1 MEKGNLLHSYIS
13 CQPVAT
19 QGTLESELAL
29 ELLLEEGGDSL
40 QNFLLAAARRT
51 PPTLKGKTIK
61 WETELPDPSH
71 IREWT
76 YQDILHFPG
85 KLKEEWRQ
93 CCLDELS
100 VLKEC
105 KVFDLVSLPE
115 GKKAIRNRWVFDIK
129 PDGQKCAHLVAKS
142 FSQIEGIDYEELFS
156 PVVWYKFVRIIFAL
170 LTLEQWHMEAVDVKT
185 AFLYGKLDE
194 EIYMQQ
200 PEGFIEKGNK
210 TRVYQLNH
218 AI

>member
-1 MEKGNLLHSYIS
+1 M
-13 CQPVAT
+13 
-19 QGTLESELAL
+19 
-29 ELLLEEGGDSL
+29 
-40 QNFLLAAARRT
+40 LAAAKRS
-51 PPTLKGKTIK
+51 PPTLNGKTIK
-61 WETELPDPSH
+61 GEIELPDPTH

-76 YQDILHFPG
+76 YRDILSFPG

-93 CCLDELS
+93 CCLNELS
-100 VLKEC
+100 TLKEC

-129 PDGQKCAHLVAKS
+129 PDVRKCACLVAKG

-156 PVVWYKFVRIIFAL
+156 PVVHYESVRIIFAL
-170 LTLEQWHMEAVDVKT
+170 TALEHWHLEAVDVKT

-200 PEGFIEKGNK
+200 PEGFMQKGHEKL
-210 TRVYQLNH
+210 VLQLNH
-218 AI
+218 AIYRLKQAALAWWKELEASMK